1 MAGISVGD
9 AERRYITAG
18 AEQNVRNDGRTR
30 QDIRRVE
37 VQLGVIPNAT
47 GSARI
52 RLGGTDIIVAVKA
65 EIGIPQ
71 AERPDAGIL
80 KFHVECSPV
89 ASPAFRGR
97 GGEELGSEISRALER
112 SMYIPPG
119 PSSGNGASSTTPLD
133 LNALKIVSGKT
144 CWVLYID
151 ALILDLDGSA
161 LDATSI
167 AIKAALAD
175 TRIPKVD
182 IVQGESPD
190 DEPEYEV
197 DDDPD
202 QSVRLDISKVPLALS
217 ICLLGNAAVVDPT
230 AEEEESARAVV
241 QVAVDSDGVVCGI
254 TKRKEDGIETT
265 MLLVRGNK
273 IITPFGMGELV
284 LH

>member
-1 MAGISVGD
+1 MAGILVGEG
-9 AERRYITAG
+9 ERRYIAAG

-47 GSARI
+47 GSARV

-65 EIGIPQ
+65 EIGTPQ

-97 GGEELGSEISRALER
+97 GGEELGSEIARALER
-112 SMYIPPG
+112 SMYVPPG
-119 PSSGNGASSTTPLD
+119 PAAAGASLTPLD
-133 LNALKIVSGKT
+133 LGALKIVSGKT

-151 ALILDLDGSA
+151 ALILDLDGAA
-161 LDATSI
+161 LDATSV
-167 AIKAALAD
+167 AIKAALSDA
-175 TRIPKVD
+175 RIPKVD
-182 IVQGESPD
+182 VVQGESPE
-190 DEPEYEV
+190 DEPEYEL

-202 QSVRLDISKVPLALS
+202 QAVRLDVTRLPLAMS
-217 ICLLGNAAVVDPT
+217 VCLLGSAAVVDPT

-241 QVAVDSDGVVCGI
+241 QVAVDGAGAVCGI
-254 TKRKEDGIETT
+254 TKRREDGIDTA
-265 MLLVRGNK
+265 MLLVRLY
-273 IITPFGMGELV
+273 IIS
-284 LH
+284 